1 MNKIAE
7 KRYNKAK
14 AHLKQKMNLPLNYF
28 DLSQDQM
35 LFFDNLLDDV
45 DAREIELLKD
55 SYKKIISHIDGFV
68 DSLDK
73 VDSILYPIE

>member
-73 VDSILYPIE
+73 VDSILYPLE

>member
-1 MNKIAE
+1 
-7 KRYNKAK
+7 
-14 AHLKQKMNLPLNYF
+14 MNLPLNYF

>member
-1 MNKIAE
+1 
-7 KRYNKAK
+7 
-14 AHLKQKMNLPLNYF
+14 MNLPHNYF

-68 DSLDK
+68 DSLEK
-73 VDSILYPIE
+73 VDSILYPLE

>member
-1 MNKIAE
+1 
-7 KRYNKAK
+7 
-14 AHLKQKMNLPLNYF
+14 MNLPLNYF

-73 VDSILYPIE
+73 VDSILYPLE

>member
-1 MNKIAE
+1 
-7 KRYNKAK
+7 
-14 AHLKQKMNLPLNYF
+14 MNLPLNYF

-73 VDSILYPIE
+73 VDSILYPNE